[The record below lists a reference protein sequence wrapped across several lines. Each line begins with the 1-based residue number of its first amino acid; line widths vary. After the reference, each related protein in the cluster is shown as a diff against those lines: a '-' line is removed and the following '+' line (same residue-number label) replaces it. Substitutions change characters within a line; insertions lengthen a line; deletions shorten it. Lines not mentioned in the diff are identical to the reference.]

1 VLTWL
6 ALLALMG
13 TSLGSAYLPLGTGNL
28 AAGVAIATTKTG
40 LVVWWFMALRRAS
53 AMTRIAAAVG
63 LAMLLVLM
71 LLGATDYATRI
82 VTPARWQ
89 MPRQIEPVQVA
100 APPAR

>member
-1 VLTWL
+1 
-6 ALLALMG
+6 
-13 TSLGSAYLPLGTGNL
+13 
-28 AAGVAIATTKTG
+28 
-40 LVVWWFMALRRAS
+40 
-53 AMTRIAAAVG
+53 
-63 LAMLLVLM
+63 MLLVLM